1 MDDIKFKDILEADEN
16 LKEKIRQWRNK
27 EDIRK
32 FMINQEIIS
41 EDEHKKWLEKLKED
55 DRIKFW
61 IVYFK
66 ELPIGIVNLQNID
79 YKNLTSEW
87 GFYIGEESYRGI
99 GLSKKILYKLLQIF
113 FDEIKFNT
121 LYTKVLSCNG
131 IAINLYRKF
140 KFREKGET
148 IEENKP
154 IKLMI
159 FTQEDWSRWKEV
171 LKNECLSSNKQ

>member
-79 YKNLTSEW
+79 HKNLTSEW
-87 GFYIGEESYRGI
+87 GFHIGEQSYRGI

-113 FDEIKFNT
+113 FNEMKFNI
-121 LYTKVLSCNG
+121 LYTKVLSCNKT
-131 IAINLYRKF
+131 AINLYKKYR
-140 KFREKGET
+140 FREKGDIT
-148 IEENKP
+148 EENKP
-154 IKLMI
+154 IKLMV
-159 FTQEDWSRWKEV
+159 FTKGDWIKWKEV
-171 LKNECLSSNKQ
+171 LKNEYITSNK